1 MHPIMACAGVAAL
14 LCRYVAIPHPRLAIK
29 LLAVAIIALVAAAL
43 APPNGVWGRFDPDWS
58 RLVMDRSPYLFMSS
72 WQIDDWARVAV
83 TLATLTIGLCTTT
96 GRARTLCQIAW
107 LTTAGGLALTF
118 IACDELHLVLF
129 TQLQPWR
136 WQWLGT
142 LTAALCLPLI
152 SLSRWQTGVSGR
164 TTVLLL
170 AAAWIFGSNSFALAA
185 ALAAVG
191 SSEMTRAFPR
201 RLTPS
206 EARLVFWG
214 ACGMLA
220 IAVIWRVASIL
231 EFTDAHYFDTDIPLW
246 LRRAMSFAR
255 DGSASI
261 AAVALAWW
269 LANAGRRRW
278 GLILL
283 ATLATAGCAALAP
296 QTWKLWTQ
304 RQYPAPEVAQFA
316 PWRERIPPGADVFWP
331 ESPVAAWVLIGR
343 PNYLSV
349 LQTSGMVFSRD
360 AAMELQRR
368 AETLAAILPAASF
381 LSWDGAASNL
391 ELSLQQLQAACQR
404 AAFEFL
410 VTRAELGVPPVGTI
424 PQKSAPG
431 SKGLRL
437 YRCPTH
443 PS

>member
-1 MHPIMACAGVAAL
+1 L
-14 LCRYVAIPHPRLAIK
+14 LCRYIAIPHPRLAIK
-29 LLAVAIIALVAAAL
+29 LLAVSTIAMVAAAL
-43 APPNGVWGRFDPDWS
+43 ALSNGIWGRFDPAWL
-58 RLVMDRSPYLFMSS
+58 RLVMDRSPYLFVSS

-83 TLATLTIGLCTTT
+83 TLATLTIGLGTAT
-96 GRARTLCQIAW
+96 GRARTLCQIAL

-118 IACDELHLVLF
+118 IACDGLHLVLI

-142 LTAALCLPLI
+142 VTAALCLPLI
-152 SLSRWQTGVSGR
+152 SLSRWQIGESGR

-170 AAAWIFGSNSFALAA
+170 GAAWIFGSNGFALAA
-185 ALAAVG
+185 ALAAIG
-191 SSEMTRAFPR
+191 SSELTRAFPR
-201 RLTPS
+201 RLAPS

-214 ACGMLA
+214 SCGMLA
-220 IAVIWRVASIL
+220 IAVIWRAASIL

-269 LANAGRRRW
+269 LGNAARRRW
-278 GLILL
+278 GLFLL
-283 ATLATAGCAALAP
+283 VILATAGCAALAP

-304 RQYPAPEVAQFA
+304 RQYPAQQVAQFA
-316 PWRERIPPGADVFWP
+316 AWRERIPPGADVFWP
-331 ESPVAAWVLIGR
+331 ESPVATWVLIGR
-343 PNYLSV
+343 PSYLSV

-368 AETLAAILPAASF
+368 AETLAAIMPAASF
-381 LSWDGAASNL
+381 LSWDGAGSNL
-391 ELSLQQLQAACQR
+391 ELSLQQLQAACQG

-410 VTRAELGVPPVGTI
+410 VTRADLGAAPVGSI

-431 SKGLRL
+431 SRALRL
-437 YRCPTH
+437 YRCPIH